1 MYLYQDFPL
10 QLFVRGDFLISSDP
24 DKIDVAMVH
33 HYLACESY
41 WASGIIEETVERFLR
56 YSLCYGVYD
65 RATVAQGALFGQRH
79 HAKVS
84 DIQIGF
90 ARVISDFTTF
100 AYLAD
105 VFILPSYRGQG
116 LGKWLVSCILA
127 NDELK
132 ELRKWTLNTI
142 DAHGLYRRF
151 GFQVSANPQ
160 THMTYRPQ
168 K

>member
-56 YSLCYGVYD
+56 YSLCYGVYN
-65 RATVAQGALFGQRH
+65 QG
-79 HAKVS
+79 KTS
-84 DIQIGF
+84 DTQIGF